1 MMLASCQDEMSGM
14 PDVSSEDDPMTITC
28 SVNIPEMSQTLT
40 RGYIGENVGANLKLT
55 ILEFTA
61 ANKDLNASQWWLHN
75 VYHAETTTATNVADG
90 GTVTFKVTLK
100 SSDQP
105 TRLHLMIT
113 NDYIKIPEQGSE
125 ATLLPSLTVSNDVE
139 AYWGVVQFNDG
150 LTKTTNEN
158 GEVKVELLPEV
169 VNGLKNVPVIRNFAR
184 IRVTNKAAGFEFLG
198 FGVIHMPTQGSI
210 APINTDPENPNV
222 PTLISGSSMMSYA
235 NITEVYSGFTPTTAT
250 FVNTEID
257 ASKWVYSSGQTNIT
271 QAAKYIYEHPYES
284 TRRTY
289 LIIYGNYNGTPGYY
303 KIDIGNLNTR
313 NVFEYYNII
322 RNIDYNVRI
331 LSVNAAGSASVEEAL
346 SRAPY
351 NNLMAA
357 TETSSMLN
365 VSDGDNML
373 IVNDT
378 NHIIVEDNATID
390 VLYRYIK
397 GVTGSQTESNGNL
410 PNPIGLVPGPVIQS
424 VGAQQTY
431 TDASG
436 ANWVKYTITCNN
448 PSDKVQTQDFTIVD
462 GNGLGRIIHLVLR
475 EPWQYAE
482 IASGVNAL
490 VKRGTADDYGNS
502 TTSDVISS
510 AAQQPLTVY
519 FNLPDGLPES
529 MFPLVFQLEAK
540 NQGIENNKIGTLVV
554 SSGASLFDSSKIAIS
569 YLKTVSYAEYCY
581 NYVTTDTSN
590 DVDVN
595 SPNTHHT
602 VRCRFLT
609 ITATTDNDAEI
620 MIHNPYFSPNASV
633 KFTRAAVN

>member
-1 MMLASCQDEMSGM
+1 
-14 PDVSSEDDPMTITC
+14 MTVTC
-28 SVNIPEMSQTLT
+28 TVNIPEMAQTLT
-40 RGYIGENVGANLKLT
+40 RGYIGEEVGANLKLT
-55 ILEFTA
+55 VLEFSA
-61 ANKDLNASQWWLHN
+61 ANKDLNASQWWLRN
-75 VYHAETTTATNVADG
+75 VFHAETTSQTNVANG

-125 ATLLPSLTVSNDVE
+125 ATLFPSLTVSNNVE

-169 VNGLKNVPVIRNFAR
+169 EAGLKNVPVIRNFAR
-184 IRVTNKAAGFEFLG
+184 IRVTNQAQANGFQLYG

-210 APINTDPENPNV
+210 APINTDVENPNV
-222 PTLISGSSMMSYA
+222 PTLNSGSSMLSYA
-235 NITEVYSGFTPTTAT
+235 NISKVYSGFTPTTAT
-250 FVNTEID
+250 FINTEVD
-257 ASKWVYSSGQTNIT
+257 ASKWQYSATQTNIT
-271 QAAKYIYEHPYES
+271 LADKYIYEHPYES

-289 LIIYGNYNGTPGYY
+289 LIVYGTYNGTPGYY
-303 KIDIGNLNTR
+303 KIDIGNLNSD

-365 VSDGDNML
+365 VSDGNNML

-378 NHIIVEDNATID
+378 NHIIVEDNATVD

-397 GVTGSQTESNGNL
+397 NVTNSPSESNGDL
-410 PNPIGLVPGPVIQS
+410 PEPIGLVPGPVIKS
-424 VGAQQTY
+424 VGAKQTY

-448 PSDKVQTQDFTIVD
+448 PTDKVQTQDFTIVD

-475 EPWQYAE
+475 NPWQYAE
-482 IASGVNAL
+482 MATGVYAV
-490 VKRGTADDYGNS
+490 VKRGTSDTYSS
-502 TTSDVISS
+502 TTNDVISN

-529 MFPLVFQLEAK
+529 MFPLVFQLESK

-554 SSGASLFDSSKIAIS
+554 ASGPSLFDSSKIAIS
-569 YLKTVSYAEYCY
+569 YHKTVSYAEYCY
-581 NYVTTDTSN
+581 NYVTGDTSN
-590 DVDVN
+590 DIDVN
-595 SPNTHHT
+595 SPNTNHT

-609 ITATTDNDAEI
+609 ITATNDNDAAI
-620 MIHNPYFSPNASV
+620 RIHNEYFSPDATVS
-633 KFTRAAVN
+633 FIRGTVN